1 MPHRNWAERVDDE
14 LARRGV
20 PARFRRRLLAEL
32 RDHADDLTD
41 GEGLTMTDDELN
53 ARLGEPAA
61 LATQAAEEYRRAR
74 WTSRHPLLVFGLL
87 PLPATLL
94 VFAATVLL
102 LGLAASVLGVAPG
115 DVDNLPTP
123 RWSPSYA
130 VAWAC
135 GSCRSLSWLSFTH
148 DCTCGAGSAGGG
160 SPAPVRI
167 LLVPSMIRHHR
178 SDSPPVAVDDR
189 VAQRCRWAMGD
200 ASFPTPLAGCRSCNL
215 SCGRSACVPRRP
227 PEAGRT
233 RPWRLNPERVPGH
246 QFRTVAV
253 TP

>member
-1 MPHRNWAERVDDE
+1 MPHRNWDKRMDDE

-102 LGLAASVLGVAPG
+102 FGLTASILGWVLVG
-115 DVDNLPTP
+115 DVDNLPRP
-123 RWSPSYA
+123 MLVAFAYA
-130 VAWAC
+130 VAWGVRFVPFVVLAVLFTRLYL
-135 GSCRSLSWLSFTH
+135 RSRVSRWWF
-148 DCTCGAGSAGGG
+148 AA
-160 SPAPVRI
+160 AAIQI
-167 LLVPSMIRHHR
+167 LLVAGSMISLINY
-178 SDSPPVAVDDR
+178 SDEPGKSQWMIGFAWAPMPVGDGWTLPFLNAVGWMQAVQLVVPVAVGALVFR
-189 VAQRCRWAMGD
+189 AARRKQD
-200 ASFPTPLAGCRSCNL
+200 ALAVG
-215 SCGRSACVPRRP
+215 G
-227 PEAGRT
+227 
-233 RPWRLNPERVPGH
+233 
-246 QFRTVAV
+246 
-253 TP
+253 